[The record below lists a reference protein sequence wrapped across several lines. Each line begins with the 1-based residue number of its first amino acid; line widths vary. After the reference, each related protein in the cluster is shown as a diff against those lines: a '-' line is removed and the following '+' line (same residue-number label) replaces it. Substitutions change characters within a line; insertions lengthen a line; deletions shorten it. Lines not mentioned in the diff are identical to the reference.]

1 MSDQTEPSTLIAM
14 ADKRFMGRPGD
25 NATEAALRACAQ
37 QWAFERQE
45 SDLRRIRAELA
56 ERRLAAVKARE
67 EALTEEDIAA
77 FVNAQGGREVH
88 RSWRDTM
95 LLQEREVAPERM
107 AWDTLSIYDQV
118 LDRTIALDVLM
129 DYAVYAVSHPHAL
142 AALATAGEKA
152 AEPPRAE
159 G

>member
-56 ERRLAAVKARE
+56 ERRLATAQARE
-67 EALTEEDIAA
+67 EALEQYIRIRRQVEHGMLAHPGRSEDC
-77 FVNAQGGREVH
+77 EVG
-88 RSWRDTM
+88 
-95 LLQEREVAPERM
+95 PCG
-107 AWDTLSIYDQV
+107 
-118 LDRTIALDVLM
+118 
-129 DYAVYAVSHPHAL
+129 P
-142 AALATAGEKA
+142 AGEALRAKA
-152 AEPPRAE
+152 PVGAASEPPREE
-159 G
+159 GT